1 MIVIPF
7 MFDQNEVRSK
17 IFICA
22 ALFFIKK
29 IIYFNFQQNMNK
41 IKRLQMG
48 ENLDFYTLS
57 LDSIRST
64 LRKVLENS
72 EYTMNAKRVSAAVFD
87 QHEKPLDR
95 AIWWIEWVLRHPNE
109 NYLQS
114 PVIKLGYMV
123 GNSID
128 VIGFSAIIFIMQIYI
143 SYKLIIVFVYK
154 ANILQRIFSGKKRC
168 DIVDIH
174 KKIQ

>member
-1 MIVIPF
+1 
-7 MFDQNEVRSK
+7 
-17 IFICA
+17 
-22 ALFFIKK
+22 
-29 IIYFNFQQNMNK
+29 MNK